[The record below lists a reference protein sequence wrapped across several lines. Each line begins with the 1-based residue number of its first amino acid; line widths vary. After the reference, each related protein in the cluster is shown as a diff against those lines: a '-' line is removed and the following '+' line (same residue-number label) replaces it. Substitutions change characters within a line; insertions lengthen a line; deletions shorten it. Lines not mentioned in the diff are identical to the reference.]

1 MGGKSAGCFLI
12 MSARET
18 YKSIWTLSW
27 PQVLMMFFHFLIGF
41 VDVWVAGRL
50 GKDVQASMGI
60 MTQALFFFLIVAIA
74 LANGSVAAISQSY
87 GAGLML
93 RVRRYIGLGLEIGAV
108 LGVVFLAAGL
118 LLKDVL
124 LGLLQIPE
132 EILPVAEYLLSVFL
146 YILPGYYLLIICNA
160 FFRAQHK
167 VMIPLYSMMIVTA
180 ANTFGDLAF
189 GLGWWG
195 FPAFGYKGL
204 AWTTFGAVLC
214 GVLFN
219 LFILYRQGFLQRKSF
234 APWRWVKRAWPY
246 LLKVAWP
253 AGMMQV
259 VWHSAYL
266 VLFAITAALPVGS
279 VVALAGMSAGLRVE
293 SLLFLP
299 GVAFNFTA
307 SILVG
312 NHLGRGD
319 IQGAKR
325 IGYQVLLVALVS
337 VGLLTM
343 ILWQVIEPVAGFVAP
358 DPEVSREAV
367 NYLRF
372 NMAAIPFLLVAMI
385 LGGALTGAGATLYQ
399 MFGMGAASWLVR
411 IPLAYLLGHLV
422 IGAATGIW
430 MAMFISMVIQAGIM
444 FYLYQ
449 YKDWSKFAQR
459 KGKSAAQ
466 QPVS

>member
-1 MGGKSAGCFLI
+1 MPEKGSY
-12 MSARET
+12 RT
-18 YKSIWTLSW
+18 IWTLAW
-27 PQVLMMFFHFLIGF
+27 PQLLMMFFHFLIGF

-50 GKDVQASMGI
+50 GREVQASMGMI
-60 MTQALFFFLIVAIA
+60 TQALFFFLVVAIA
-74 LANGSVAAISQSY
+74 LANGSVAAISQSW

-93 RVRRYIGLGLEIGAV
+93 RVKRYIGLGLEIGV
-108 LGVVFLAAGL
+108 CLGFVFLAAGL

-124 LGLLQIPE
+124 LDLLQLSDE
-132 EILPVAEYLLSVFL
+132 VLPVAGYILQVFL

-160 FFRAQHK
+160 MFRAQQK

-180 ANTFGDLAF
+180 VNTFGDFAL

-195 FPAFGYKGL
+195 FPKLGYKGL
-204 AWTTFGAVLC
+204 AWTTFAAVLC

-219 LFILYRQGFLQRKSF
+219 LFILYRQGFLKRASF
-234 APWRWVKRAWPY
+234 APWRWIKRAWPY
-246 LLKVAWP
+246 LFKVAWP
-253 AGMMQV
+253 AGLVQV

-312 NHLGRGD
+312 NCLGRGD
-319 IQGAKR
+319 VQGAKK
-325 IGYQVLLVALVS
+325 IGYQVMLVALVS
-337 VGLLTM
+337 VSLLTIAM
-343 ILWQVIEPVAGFVAP
+343 WQVIEPVAGFVAP

-367 NYLRF
+367 NYLQY
-372 NMAAIPFLLVAMI
+372 NMAAIPFLLVAMV

-399 MFGMGAASWLVR
+399 MFGMGAASWLIR
-411 IPLAYLLGHLV
+411 IPLAYILGHLV
-422 IGAATGIW
+422 IQEATGVW
-430 MAMFISMVIQAGIM
+430 MAMFISMVFQAGIM
-444 FYLYQ
+444 LYLYQ
-449 YKDWSKFAQR
+449 FTNWANFAQK
-459 KGKSAAQ
+459 KGKRKHSGGPQ
-466 QPVS
+466 W

>member
-1 MGGKSAGCFLI
+1 MPEKGAY
-12 MSARET
+12 RT
-18 YKSIWTLSW
+18 IWTLAW
-27 PQVLMMFFHFLIGF
+27 PQLLMMFFHFLIGF

-50 GKDVQASMGI
+50 GREVQASMGMI
-60 MTQALFFFLIVAIA
+60 TQALFFFLVVAIA
-74 LANGSVAAISQSY
+74 LANGSVAAISQSW

-93 RVRRYIGLGLEIGAV
+93 RVKRYIGLGLEIGV
-108 LGVVFLAAGL
+108 CLGFVFLAAGL

-124 LGLLQIPE
+124 LDLLQLSDE
-132 EILPVAEYLLSVFL
+132 VLPVAGYLLQVFL

-160 FFRAQHK
+160 FFRAQQK

-180 ANTFGDLAF
+180 VNTFGDFAL

-195 FPAFGYKGL
+195 FPKLGYKGL

-219 LFILYRQGFLQRKSF
+219 LFILYRQGFLKRTSF
-234 APWRWVKRAWPY
+234 APWRWIKRAWPY
-246 LLKVAWP
+246 LFKVAWP
-253 AGMMQV
+253 AGLVQV

-312 NHLGRGD
+312 NRLGQGD
-319 IQGAKR
+319 VQGAKK
-325 IGYQVLLVALVS
+325 IGYQVMLVALVS
-337 VGLLTM
+337 VSLLTIAM
-343 ILWQVIEPVAGFVAP
+343 WQVIEPVAGFVAP
-358 DPEVSREAV
+358 DPEVSLEAV
-367 NYLRF
+367 NYLKY
-372 NMAAIPFLLVAMI
+372 NMAAIPFLLVAMV

-399 MFGMGAASWLVR
+399 MFGMGAASWFIRV
-411 IPLAYLLGHLV
+411 PLAYILGHLV
-422 IGAATGIW
+422 IREATGIW
-430 MAMFISMVIQAGIM
+430 MAMFISMVFQAGIM
-444 FYLYQ
+444 LYLYQ
-449 YKDWSKFAQR
+449 FTNWAKFAQR
-459 KGKSAAQ
+459 KGKQPGPPAQ
-466 QPVS
+466 AG